1 MIKMYLEEM
10 ERNSLVVIYIASNLF
25 VIILLFSIT
34 TYIWLWRYVS
44 DFNSK

>member
-34 TYIWLWRYVS
+34 TYVCL
-44 DFNSK
+44 